1 MRRIVVFLLLLL
13 MATGVAFAE
22 EGVNGEAAAE
32 PGIEPDVTLMEQDVP
47 EPEATEPKEKKHGS
61 GKKSE
66 KK

>member
-32 PGIEPDVTLMEQDVP
+32 PGIEPDVTLME
-47 EPEATEPKEKKHGS
+47 PEATEPETT
-61 GKKSE
+61 
-66 KK
+66 